1 MNWIMIY
8 QKLLLIQTV
17 FAYYAL
23 CFATLR
29 LKKVLKQA
37 ETTLLL
43 DLTMN
48 TTISVLYKE
57 NSSIYPLWVPAF
69 TPSCSMLFIF
79 FIFLCCVFVLFTALC
94 VLFQLLPVSPD
105 NPFSIALLVFCS
117 AYLASIPHNTCTLQ
131 GKKLTYN
138 TYAFCV
144 CDAVNISSEPAH
156 LSKPPCI
163 LRMYWQC
170 FKGMTEYWWML

>member
-1 MNWIMIY
+1 MIY

-57 NSSIYPLWVPAF
+57 NSSIYPL
-69 TPSCSMLFIF
+69 
-79 FIFLCCVFVLFTALC
+79 
-94 VLFQLLPVSPD
+94 
-105 NPFSIALLVFCS
+105 
-117 AYLASIPHNTCTLQ
+117 
-131 GKKLTYN
+131 
-138 TYAFCV
+138 
-144 CDAVNISSEPAH
+144 
-156 LSKPPCI
+156 
-163 LRMYWQC
+163 
-170 FKGMTEYWWML
+170 